1 MNLARSVPG
10 SGCYQK
16 SRRVATVEKM
26 TDTDIQEQ
34 AISAMVIMNAA
45 ITNIRLYPPSSPII
59 AKAIDRVYETV
70 NNIFEEQ
77 DSVVFAQSEQTLLVS
92 GQPLNE
98 KDQKKPQVQAFLELL
113 LSFGIQSIAFEK
125 GLDKTALRT
134 FLETVSNKPDDVRKD
149 GGLKQIVAVNNLSHI
164 HVDQT
169 VYVAVHEDQQILA
182 SLDIKDDQILKYML
196 GDGSVSD
203 IDPQKVKEMAKDP
216 EWISRV
222 FQSGMNHLAEQ
233 KGITPDIKL
242 SENFVHMLRT
252 LDNIADK
259 VAKEEISQQAA
270 KSIADMDVEVISMVL
285 AQNMEGLLGEEL
297 IDHIVNKMD
306 DDKFERVAARV
317 KRMHEKATMQDAA
330 HGPCEIESTKQAYE
344 TMMSSDRGRQLQS
357 KIKER
362 IVHEKEEKDRQIAHL
377 KEAINR
383 LLKGHEE
390 PFLDTQVMHSLP
402 GVVRQLFNKEK
413 NQVAEAIMDK
423 LGDGLLS
430 KNPDARARVS
440 EALSHILVTLTP
452 EQRTHTMG
460 RLSDRLLKWIE
471 LETSST
477 SAYEQICVQLQD
489 LAQTSIRNGRF
500 ADCHSIL
507 EVLNDIH
514 SGKVKKDE
522 PIQALTG
529 NVLRGIATEELLNIL
544 LNEFQTNELG
554 KRKDA
559 SGCLARLGAIPVD
572 SLLDILLE
580 SQDRSERSRI
590 LQLVSE
596 IGPVAGPALTE
607 RVRQRGPWYYL
618 RNLALLLGNV
628 GSEVHL
634 EILKPL
640 LHYEDIRVQRETLN
654 SIYKTGGQDRA
665 EILLSFLPSAD
676 DRLKSN
682 TVAMLGALK
691 CHDAVHPM
699 LELLNSKSLFASKL
713 RDELEEQICIALGHI
728 GSKDAISALSS
739 IASKKGFLPLSS
751 FSKNVKAAASEA
763 LEEISAKQGQ

>member
-1 MNLARSVPG
+1 MPG
-10 SGCYQK
+10 SRCYQK

-34 AISAMVIMNAA
+34 AINAMLIMSVA

-70 NNIFEEQ
+70 NNIFQKQ
-77 DSVVFAQSEQTLLVS
+77 DSVAFAQSEQILLVS

-113 LSFGIQSIAFEK
+113 LNFGIQSIALEK
-125 GLDKTALRT
+125 GLDRTALRT
-134 FLETVSNKPDDVRKD
+134 FLDIVSKKPDDVRKD

-164 HVDQT
+164 LVDET

-216 EWISRV
+216 KWISGV
-222 FQSGMNHLAEQ
+222 FQSGMKHLTEQ

-252 LDNIADK
+252 LDKIADK

-270 KSIADMDVEVISMVL
+270 KSIADMDVEVISMIL

-297 IDHIVNKMD
+297 IDHMVNKMD
-306 DDKFERVAARV
+306 DDKFERVAARI
-317 KRMHEKATMQDAA
+317 KRMHEKATMQDAV
-330 HGPCEIESTKQAYE
+330 HGACEIESTKQAYE

-357 KIKER
+357 KIKQR
-362 IVHEKEEKDRQIAHL
+362 IAHEKEQKDRQMAYLRAGLNSIMKGE
-377 KEAINR
+377 KEV
-383 LLKGHEE
+383 
-390 PFLDTQVMHSLP
+390 FLDKDVMQPLP
-402 GVVRQLFNKEK
+402 GVVRQLFEKEK
-413 NQVAEAIMDK
+413 DQMAEAIMDK

-430 KNPDARARVS
+430 ANPDARALVS

-452 EQRTHTMG
+452 EQRTHTTG
-460 RLSDRLLKWIE
+460 RLSEKLLKWIE
-471 LETSST
+471 FETSLT
-477 SAYEQICVQLQD
+477 PPYEQICVQLQH

-500 ADCHSIL
+500 DDCHSIL
-507 EVLNDIH
+507 GVFNDIH
-514 SGKVKKDE
+514 SRKVKKDK

-529 NVLRGIATEELLNIL
+529 NVLRGIATEDLMNVL
-544 LNEFQTNELG
+544 LNEFQTNKLG
-554 KRKDA
+554 KRKEA

-572 SLLDILLE
+572 SLLNILLE

-590 LQLVSE
+590 LKLISE
-596 IGPVAGPALTE
+596 IGHPAAPALTE
-607 RVRQRGPWYYL
+607 RARQGGPWYCL
-618 RNLALLLGNV
+618 RNFALLFGNV
-628 GSEVHL
+628 GSEVHV

-640 LHYEDIRVQRETLN
+640 LDYQDIRVQRETLN
-654 SIYKTGGQDRA
+654 SIYKIGGKHRA
-665 EILLSFLPSAD
+665 EIFLSFLPSAD
-676 DRLKSN
+676 DRLKIN
-682 TVAMLGALK
+682 TVAMLGTLE
-691 CHDAVHPM
+691 CHDAVHPI
-699 LELLNSKSLFASKL
+699 LELLNSKSFFASKL
-713 RDELEEQICIALGHI
+713 REELGEKICIALGRI
-728 GSKDAISALSS
+728 GSEDTISALRS
-739 IASKKGFLPLSS
+739 IASKKGFLPLSH
-751 FSKNVKAAASEA
+751 FSKEVKAAARKA
-763 LEEISAKQGQ
+763 LKEITANQGQEKTT